1 MVAAFG
7 FVEGVVG
14 GVVCGGDGQG
24 SAVLP
29 FEVCGEVFGEAA
41 VLAAGSV
48 PETVWMTAARIF
60 RMAWLLSDGLF
71 SV

>member
-1 MVAAFG
+1 
-7 FVEGVVG
+7 
-14 GVVCGGDGQG
+14 
-24 SAVLP
+24 
-29 FEVCGEVFGEAA
+29 
-41 VLAAGSV
+41 V